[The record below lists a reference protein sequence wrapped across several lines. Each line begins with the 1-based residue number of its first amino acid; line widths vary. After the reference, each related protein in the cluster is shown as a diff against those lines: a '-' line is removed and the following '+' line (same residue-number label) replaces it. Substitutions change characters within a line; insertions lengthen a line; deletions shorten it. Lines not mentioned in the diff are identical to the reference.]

1 MKTSATM
8 ETAPMETAAAAMEAA
23 TAAAMEATASA
34 TMEAAAA
41 TAMEA
46 AATAAMEAAAP
57 ATMKTTAPAMARL
70 RRAGE
75 RQPYNC
81 ARKDPSE
88 RQRNLFAA
96 RSSQHIFLHLD

>member
-1 MKTSATM
+1 
-8 ETAPMETAAAAMEAA
+8 METAAGMEAA
-23 TAAAMEATASA
+23 TAA
-34 TMEAAAA
+34 
-41 TAMEA
+41 AMEA
-46 AATAAMEAAAP
+46 AATAAMEAAAT

-81 ARKDPSE
+81 AREDPSE

>member
-23 TAAAMEATASA
+23 TAAAMEA
-34 TMEAAAA
+34 AA
-41 TAMEA
+41 T
-46 AATAAMEAAAP
+46 

-81 ARKDPSE
+81 AREDPSE